1 MEDKRLFPELPEDL
15 NQVSLAD
22 LQALKAEHDEARTLI
37 QEEDASLAEMDA
49 NYILAELERGA
60 NQNSLLVKE
69 IAAHE
74 KAHEAYL
81 AKKAEI
87 DAQFDAQAEEEAA
100 EEEAEAEETLEV
112 VAEEAVEE
120 PEAVE
125 EEVVEEPELVLA
137 SADPTPETKKAEPQ
151 RFSRTPP
158 VPSAARVVVSDGA
171 TTGNALVA
179 AGEMSRQ
186 FEGPLDSLRLGELV
200 KATAMHYGPHP
211 HDGTRSGPKGRDGRP
226 IYDGPTHKM
235 ASATYAFPE
244 ERTLDLKDGALNME
258 KIGAVVPDYIPGGVG
273 KLKGEALVASGG
285 LCAPA
290 EPFYSLVNFAT
301 TAEPVWDAL
310 PIFAARRGAVNVP
323 ESTYIADILVDTAGG
338 AITSVSEADDALG
351 GTFATKTCQDLDC
364 LEYTETAVQIIAHC
378 RTYGNLNARS
388 WPELI
393 AHENDLTMAA
403 LARTSETFMLDRI
416 KSLSINVTGGAETL
430 GALIYLIDNIVKAR
444 FGIIGRFRMPRD
456 TRFRALIPYWV
467 PDLLLLDTIQT
478 PFDRF
483 RSQAD
488 LVAYLR
494 GAGIDPVFYL
504 DSPSTGTTQLPD
516 SSQTAAAIDSLPD
529 NVQWALYPE
538 GAFLGID
545 MGVLELG
552 IVRDS
557 VLNETNDFQVFG
569 ERFRNVVRIAPAQ
582 SAYWVTSDLCAN
594 GQFPPAGT
602 ARTCD

>member
-1 MEDKRLFPELPEDL
+1 MEDGLFPDLPEDL
-15 NQVSLAD
+15 SKLSDEELA
-22 LQALKAEHDEARTLI
+22 ALKAEHDEARKLI
-37 QEEDASLAEMDA
+37 DAEDEKFLGDLDA
-49 NYILAELERGA
+49 NAILAELERGA
-60 NQNSLLVKE
+60 NQNQLIVAEMKAKE
-69 IAAHE
+69 Q
-74 KAHEAYL
+74 AHEAYL
-81 AKKAEI
+81 ARKAEI
-87 DAQFDAQAEEEAA
+87 DAKFEPQAEEDPGDETDAS
-100 EEEAEAEETLEV
+100 ETLEV
-112 VAEEAVEE
+112 VAEEA
-120 PEAVE
+120 PVE
-125 EEVVEEPELVLA
+125 EEVVEEVAEERELVLA
-137 SADPTPETKKAEPQ
+137 SAEPEVQTSSTAKDIQPVV
-151 RFSRTPP
+151 RFSRKAPATIASREVPAPP
-158 VPSAARVVVSDGA
+158 AA
-171 TTGNALVA
+171 TGNALVA
-179 AGEMSRQ
+179 AGEFSIGRD
-186 FEGPLDSLRLGELV
+186 GPLDSLGLGELV
-200 KATAMHYGPHP
+200 KQAATHYGPHP
-211 HDGTRSGPKGRDGRP
+211 KIDPPGKYRFGGPE
-226 IYDGPTHKM
+226 HKI
-235 ASATYAFPE
+235 AHAEYAFPE
-244 ERTLDLKDGALNME
+244 ERTLDVKDGALNME
-258 KIGAVVPDYIPGGVG
+258 KISQVIPDYIPGGVG

-323 ESTYIADILVDTAGG
+323 ESTYIADVLVDTAGG
-338 AITSVSEADDALG
+338 AITSVTAADDALG
-351 GTFATKTCQDLDC
+351 GTFATKTCQDLAC
-364 LEYTETAVQIIAHC
+364 LDYTETAVQIIAHC

-393 AHENDLTMAA
+393 AHENELTMAA
-403 LARTSETFMLDRI
+403 LARTSEIFMLDRI
-416 KSLSINVTGGAETL
+416 KALSVNVTGGAETL

-444 FGIIGRFRMPRD
+444 FGIIGRFRMPRE

-516 SSQTAAAIDSLPD
+516 TSQAAGAIDALPD

-569 ERFRNVVRIAPAQ
+569 ERFRNVVRLAPAQ